1 MVESFSQHVVCDG
14 PLYSYNKSLWST
26 HFGTRMLSCAKESVI
41 LWSCAKC
48 SFQSQYVCN
57 SLLPKE
63 LANPDRSKREELLS
77 LPPLTDDL
85 LGKITQSRGSE
96 APSTHKKKQNPRSGH
111 MTQASQSEYTTCL
124 AMVIV
129 SEMDT
134 WSKQNQSELSLE
146 FSGKRIL
153 NSGANL
159 YTICLKNDAIT
170 WKRRCKLEF
179 KVNYSSSRYFSL
191 LVFLE
196 NS

>member
-26 HFGTRMLSCAKESVI
+26 HFGTRMLSCAKESII

-96 APSTHKKKQNPRSGH
+96 APSTHTKNKIPGVGTWPRAANQNTLPAWPWSLFQRWTHGPSR
-111 MTQASQSEYTTCL
+111 TNQNYPWSFQEREFLTLEQSYTPSAL
-124 AMVIV
+124 KMMPLHGKGDAN
-129 SEMDT
+129 
-134 WSKQNQSELSLE
+134 WNSK
-146 FSGKRIL
+146 
-153 NSGANL
+153 
-159 YTICLKNDAIT
+159 
-170 WKRRCKLEF
+170 
-179 KVNYSSSRYFSL
+179 
-191 LVFLE
+191 
-196 NS
+196 